1 MDERSESVLQT
12 RPARLRCKTLEG
24 RTVGG
29 IFILK
34 ASLIHICF
42 SFPTSYTHECQ
53 QESLFVDL

>member
-1 MDERSESVLQT
+1 MSAQKAFYKRALQDCGAKRSKGG
-12 RPARLRCKTLEG
+12 P
-24 RTVGG
+24 GG